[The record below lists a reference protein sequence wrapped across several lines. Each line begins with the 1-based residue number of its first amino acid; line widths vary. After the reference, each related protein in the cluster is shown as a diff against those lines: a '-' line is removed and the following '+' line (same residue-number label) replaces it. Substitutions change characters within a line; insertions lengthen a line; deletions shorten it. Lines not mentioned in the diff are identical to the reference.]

1 MGNSTGVA
9 VGGAAVS
16 GVLKVALLKGERK
29 SGGGRC
35 VSCGGDFGAEG
46 LGSASAAPE
55 PWSATSSLSM
65 GSSGTSGTSSPS
77 LQVSSCHPPPC
88 AAVQAALPLL
98 QAASAIQ
105 ARQSFAPHPWS
116 VTPHHCARRG
126 CPEPR
131 GCLYGSQE
139 LEACCLRQPPAQPSE
154 KPCQFLALAF
164 SAARFLRR
172 SLLFSLTMVDQ
183 RPPRPR

>member
-1 MGNSTGVA
+1 M
-9 VGGAAVS
+9 
-16 GVLKVALLKGERK
+16 GERK
-29 SGGGRC
+29 SWGGRC
-35 VSCGGDFGAEG
+35 ARLSVRLSCGGDFGAEG
-46 LGSASAAPE
+46 LGPVSAAPE

-65 GSSGTSGTSSPS
+65 GSSGTSSHSS
-77 LQVSSCHPPPC
+77 QVSSCHPPPC

-131 GCLYGSQE
+131 ASLYGSQE

-154 KPCQFLALAF
+154 EPCLVLAF
-164 SAARFLRR
+164 AFFADRFFLWATERWGARPI
-172 SLLFSLTMVDQ
+172 LTMVGPW
-183 RPPRPR
+183 PPRPRRAPYVPHHLD